1 MVWVQRRDT
10 GMSALKGT
18 ADKAIGKT
26 KEAVAEIIGDGALR
40 EEGKQQQRKGE
51 AAKDDAKSDA
61 DPLGPL
67 NRLT

>member
-1 MVWVQRRDT
+1 MQWRESDM
-10 GMSALKGT
+10 GALKGT

-26 KEAVAEIIGDGALR
+26 KEAVAEIIGDGGLR

-51 AAKDDAKSDA
+51 AAQDDAKRDA
-61 DPLGPL
+61 DSLDPL